1 MSDDAKPLKA
11 GASVAREASAE
22 TRANVDR
29 LIDLASEKKR
39 TELAAPDPEGLGD
52 QPRDKSLWKVFLQLR
67 PFLPYLT
74 RLVPVLDVALGPLQN
89 AGLSHEVRESIA
101 QSTAKIQSIQ
111 RDLSTTLTSAVEQQ
125 AVELKR
131 LEEELLRL
139 RDTAEIAARAQT
151 VLAEDLRSLAR
162 LFRFAVIGGAILLIG
177 LIGMSAILLM
187 QAAAR

>member
-111 RDLSTTLTSAVEQQ
+111 RDLSTTVTSAVEQQ

>member
-1 MSDDAKPLKA
+1 MSDDAKPLKT
-11 GASVAREASAE
+11 GTSTVKESAAD
-22 TRANVDR
+22 TYANVDR
-29 LIDLASEKKR
+29 PIDLTSEKKR
-39 TELAAPDPEGLGD
+39 TEIVRPDPEGSGD
-52 QPRDKSLWKVFLQLR
+52 QAKDKSLWKIFLQLR

-74 RLVPVLDVALGPLQN
+74 RLVPVLDVALGPLQS

-111 RDLSTTLTSAVEQQ
+111 RDLSTAVTSAVEQQ

-131 LEEELLRL
+131 LEEEVIRL
-139 RDTAEIAARAQT
+139 RETAEVAARAQT

-162 LFRFAVIGGAILLIG
+162 LFRFAVIGGAILLVG